1 VELEREMVKSVNVIG
16 RGRVGSALAARLR
29 ARRIEL
35 REDGA
40 ELVLFC
46 VADRAIAEVARA
58 IEPGPWVAHVSGATP
73 LAALDPHEC
82 RFSVHPLQTFT
93 LGRGPEQLDGAWA
106 AVTGETEEARALG
119 RELAQTLGLRPF
131 DLADGARTLYHAG
144 AAIASN
150 YLVTLYRAASRL
162 FEDAGAPPE
171 ALVPLMTRTIENGFE
186 LTGPISRGDWAV
198 VDAHLAAL
206 HEDHPDLEPMYR
218 VLAEATAP

>member
-1 VELEREMVKSVNVIG
+1 MNSVNVIG
-16 RGRVGSALAARLR
+16 RGRVGSAVAARLEQR
-29 ARRIEL
+29 GVDL
-35 REDGA
+35 RDDGA
-40 ELVLFC
+40 ELVLLC
-46 VADRAIAEVARA
+46 VPDRAIAEVADSIA
-58 IEPGPWVAHVSGATP
+58 PGPWVAHVSGATP
-73 LAALDPHEC
+73 LAALQPHSK
-82 RFSVHPLQTFT
+82 RLSVHPLQTFT
-93 LGRGPEQLDGAWA
+93 LQRGPEQLDGAWA
-106 AVTGETEEARALG
+106 AVTAENVEARSIG
-119 RELAQTLGLRPF
+119 WDLADTLGLRPF
-131 DLADGARTLYHAG
+131 DLADGARTVYHAG

-206 HEDHPDLEPMYR
+206 HEEHPELEPMYR